1 MSSQAHSYQCSWS
14 LHSANRFQPFYAEDI
29 LLELVVVV
37 GTKSVVV
44 SVVALT

>member
-14 LHSANRFQPFYAEDI
+14 LH
-29 LLELVVVV
+29 LELVVVV